1 MQQSHLWDKVTV
13 VIIMALFS
21 SVYSGLSL
29 FKPQILTSIIRYL
42 SSNIYTTI
50 ITSLSTHFV
59 SFSTIFFVYFFE
71 SYVRHEHPLWS
82 DDQVDSKASFYKSF
96 LDGTSCVVSLF
107 MLPILGILPS
117 SLPTL
122 SRTISFPFSL
132 FFISVIYLILYQVVS
147 LIYLEERR

>member
-1 MQQSHLWDKVTV
+1 MGQSHSCDHHGFVLLCV
-13 VIIMALFS
+13 L
-21 SVYSGLSL
+21 G
-29 FKPQILTSIIRYL
+29 PQPLQTPDP
-42 SSNIYTTI
+42 
-50 ITSLSTHFV
+50 HFNHSV
-59 SFSTIFFVYFFE
+59 SFFKHLHNNHHLLIHSLALEYLFLFLVSFYIFFE